1 MADHPGTTQRT
12 RLTGLD
18 SAAIYG
24 TAALLVAV
32 GASTVVDHRA
42 SEAYS
47 AREIESPATLFQRV
61 AGVRVAWLG
70 LAVLTLH
77 RAREHRALGWLLL
90 LMALNPVSDTVLGA
104 LAGGGRRSLS
114 HLPGALVTASLGAH
128 LLRRSQAPAASR
140 R

>member
-1 MADHPGTTQRT
+1 MSDHSGPTQRT
-12 RLTGLD
+12 RLTRLD
-18 SAAIYG
+18 AAAIYG
-24 TAALLVAV
+24 TAALLVAI

-47 AREIESPATLFQRV
+47 AREIQSPAKLFQRV
-61 AGVRVAWLG
+61 AGLRVAWLG

-90 LMALNPVSDTVLGA
+90 LMTLNPVSDTALGA
-104 LAGGGRRSLS
+104 LEGGGRRSLS
-114 HLPGALVTASLGAH
+114 HLPGALVTASLGGH
-128 LLRRSQAPAASR
+128 LLRRTRDPAAAR